1 MAQGRAHLLVGQAV
15 TLTLKPAGRG
25 NWAPITMTIK
35 GQRAAPLLV
44 NPGDTLKIGGV
55 VYRITEVRA

>member
-1 MAQGRAHLLVGQAV
+1 M

-25 NWAPITMTIK
+25 NWATLTMRIT